1 MKELKVKLKE
11 RGWKNGLMLN
21 FSSNSELVINIMI
34 FSYTF
39 FQGHNIFVIYIRY
52 LVNYTSVIIIH
63 PYVIFCI
70 KFYKQIKGSKRL
82 NNFTN

>member
-39 FQGHNIFVIYIRY
+39 F
-52 LVNYTSVIIIH
+52 
-63 PYVIFCI
+63 
-70 KFYKQIKGSKRL
+70 
-82 NNFTN
+82 